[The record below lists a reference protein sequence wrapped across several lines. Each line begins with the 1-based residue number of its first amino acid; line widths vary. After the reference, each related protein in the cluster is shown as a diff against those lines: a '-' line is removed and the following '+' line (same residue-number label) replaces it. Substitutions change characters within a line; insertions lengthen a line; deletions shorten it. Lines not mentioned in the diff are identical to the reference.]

1 MSLNQGDIY
10 NEPGAVVSD
19 NVDIGLDPVITGSVN
34 TNVIGT
40 YTLRYNAID
49 NAGNKA
55 VEKTRTVTILPS
67 NADTTKPVI
76 RLNGDST
83 ITLEV
88 KSAFNDP
95 LATVSDNKDI
105 NVNLITSGVVNTGVV
120 GTYTLRYNAIDNAG
134 NRAEEVVRTV
144 RVVDTTRPVVTLN
157 GSSTIR
163 VKVGDTYTEPGMNVS
178 DNYDSANQIQQ
189 TISGSVNISAVGTYT
204 LTYSARD
211 SSGNTSTPVQR
222 QVIVEE
228 QVKDTAN
235 KELNEEFSGSFEKMF
250 PIQKKGLS
258 SIYFSKE
265 NYNPGEKITIKLE
278 VVDQNIN
285 QVSLHF
291 VNSEDG
297 AMFSV
302 SINPFHNNSENYIV
316 APRFSEE
323 RILYLDYITIFYND
337 GNYTQ
342 NFDSD
347 LREIKVFL
355 KEDSVKDNK
364 VPILNSLVYFTND
377 KSGFNLLFSDYES
390 GINNVFIQYKN
401 SEDNNDTINWRYNP
415 NIGENNNEFRISIF
429 KSQLTQIYKDRIG
442 KTYFLD
448 NIKVID
454 NSGNINFYTNDQEE
468 WDVSFKIP

>member
-1 MSLNQGDIY
+1 
-10 NEPGAVVSD
+10 
-19 NVDIGLDPVITGSVN
+19 
-34 TNVIGT
+34 
-40 YTLRYNAID
+40 
-49 NAGNKA
+49 
-55 VEKTRTVTILPS
+55 
-67 NADTTKPVI
+67 
-76 RLNGDST
+76 
-83 ITLEV
+83 
-88 KSAFNDP
+88 
-95 LATVSDNKDI
+95 
-105 NVNLITSGVVNTGVV
+105 
-120 GTYTLRYNAIDNAG
+120 
-134 NRAEEVVRTV
+134 
-144 RVVDTTRPVVTLN
+144 
-157 GSSTIR
+157 
-163 VKVGDTYTEPGMNVS
+163 MNVS
-178 DNYDSANQIQQ
+178 DNYDSSNQIQQ

-204 LTYSARD
+204 LTYTAKD

-355 KEDSVKDNK
+355 NEDSVKDNK